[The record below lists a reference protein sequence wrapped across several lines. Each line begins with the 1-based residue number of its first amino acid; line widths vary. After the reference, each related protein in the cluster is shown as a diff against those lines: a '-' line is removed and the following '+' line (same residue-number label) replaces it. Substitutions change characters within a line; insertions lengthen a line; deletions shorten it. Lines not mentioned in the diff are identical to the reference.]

1 MKLIRDVPAGL
12 HHLFDFGEP
21 VVRPEVV
28 AAARDRIEREGAVH
42 SMVLAL
48 ALLENTSLGARMD
61 DRFRALL

>member
-1 MKLIRDVPAGL
+1 MKIRDLPVGL

-28 AAARDRIEREGAVH
+28 AAARERMEREGAVH

-48 ALLENTSLGARMD
+48 ALLENTSLGARMEAGS
-61 DRFRALL
+61 RALL

>member
-1 MKLIRDVPAGL
+1 MKIREMPAGL

-28 AAARDRIEREGAVH
+28 AAARERIEREGAVH

-48 ALLENTSLGARMD
+48 ALLENTSLGARMEG
-61 DRFRALL
+61 RSRALL